1 MDAHTTITYGVD
13 QALVQID
20 TLISDARPAREANAL
35 SLDSHGFTLETQKTS
50 LKTQEFFETETGIV
64 ERVYYAEMRRAIKTA
79 TGCDEVLI
87 LEHIV
92 RDATAA
98 DSRGKKNPFAG
109 GGNKINGY
117 AGVVHTDF
125 RHDRAHELARSQGSG
140 RKEMFS
146 SQRDRQRFMI
156 INTWRNISDDH
167 LIYNNTLALCDG
179 KTVREQHLLPCDVK
193 HPNGKR
199 SEQYRLDPASAD
211 EHRWFYFAH
220 MHKNELLLFKQYD
233 SDPRARSR
241 FCFHTA
247 FDDPTIPRD
256 APARQSIE
264 VRAVALFNDAI
275 TVPPP
280 VARNLSDEVFEARM
294 APPPARKRARDAAGS
309 STDHAKALHHHEEDE
324 SDEDWEVVPVRVDD
338 GLDFDTQFA
347 LAMENSLEVM

>member
-125 RHDRAHELARSQGSG
+125 RHDRAHELAR
-140 RKEMFS
+140 R
-146 SQRDRQRFMI
+146 
-156 INTWRNISDDH
+156 
-167 LIYNNTLALCDG
+167 LADAKRLC
-179 KTVREQHLLPCDVK
+179 V
-193 HPNGKR
+193 
-199 SEQYRLDPASAD
+199 
-211 EHRWFYFAH
+211 HR
-220 MHKNELLLFKQYD
+220 
-233 SDPRARSR
+233 R
-241 FCFHTA
+241 
-247 FDDPTIPRD
+247 
-256 APARQSIE
+256 
-264 VRAVALFNDAI
+264 
-275 TVPPP
+275 
-280 VARNLSDEVFEARM
+280 VARLGRG
-294 APPPARKRARDAAGS
+294 PALLVAA
-309 STDHAKALHHHEEDE
+309 ED
-324 SDEDWEVVPVRVDD
+324 
-338 GLDFDTQFA
+338 
-347 LAMENSLEVM
+347 